1 MGEWRRESW
10 FQKYGSGN
18 FVQKQIS
25 SECCTVSAL
34 FPSVLYVNVSVC
46 VSLYVYH
53 LLPRFLWNANI
64 QSLCQFRILGVMFLH
79 NPTVIIYLSEWIPH
93 TSLSLALD
101 YTEHK
106 NHKGV
111 IKENSFF
118 FSLPSWSTVNSAS
131 VYSVCDCVWGS
142 LPRAARGHTEEKAH
156 FARSCL
162 RDSLLCLPLLVFP
175 YFLCKITALGPK

>member
-1 MGEWRRESW
+1 MGKWRRESW

-118 FSLPSWSTVNSAS
+118 FLSTFMKHSQFSQCLFSVWLCVRLSAEGSQGTHRRESPFCKELSSWLS
-131 VYSVCDCVWGS
+131 
-142 LPRAARGHTEEKAH
+142 
-156 FARSCL
+156 
-162 RDSLLCLPLLVFP
+162 LVFASACLSLFP
-175 YFLCKITALGPK
+175 L